1 MLKLCPTCHRD
12 LDEVERMGVLVDVCP
27 RCQGVWLDRGELEKV
42 SVYIRAIPASPGEER
57 AASPRFV
64 TVYETSV
71 RRGLDK
77 FQIRNLLDIFRNCSA
92 IKT

>member
-42 SVYIRAIPASPGEER
+42 SDYIRAMLASSDGEH
-57 AASPRFV
+57 AAMPRIV
-64 TVYETSV
+64 AVYETNV
-71 RRGLDK
+71 RRALDNPNAPGK
-77 FQIRNLLDIFRNCSA
+77 FQIRNLLDIFH
-92 IKT
+92 